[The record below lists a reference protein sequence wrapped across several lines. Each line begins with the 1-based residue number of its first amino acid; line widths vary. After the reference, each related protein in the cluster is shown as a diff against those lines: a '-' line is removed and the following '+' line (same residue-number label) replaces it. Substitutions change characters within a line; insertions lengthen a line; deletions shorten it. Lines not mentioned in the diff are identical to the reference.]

1 MCTDRDLPFQY
12 LTQRPGWG
20 PRVCISNRFSGAA
33 AMLGPLTATAENFFF
48 FLFFLSVKD
57 RFSLVKTNFGQ
68 ERSLLQT
75 RSIDWF

>member
-1 MCTDRDLPFQY
+1 MH
-12 LTQRPGWG
+12 RPGPALPVSYSEARVGSESVHLQQVLRCCCHAG
-20 PRVCISNRFSGAA
+20 PTDSHCRK
-33 AMLGPLTATAENFFF
+33 LFF